1 MADKILIYHGKKAEL
16 PELLPNEPGFCTDTL
31 ELFIGTSTQ
40 GNKLVGSVVWGES
53 INTLSTSLKSLED
66 GLDGK
71 LTATKAESAAAV
83 AENAT
88 TANLVTA
95 FNDLVAKLKAAGIMK
110 T

>member
-31 ELFIGTSTQ
+31 ELFIGTSNG
-40 GNKLVGSVVWGES
+40 GNKLIGSVIWGEN
-53 INTLSTSLKSLED
+53 INTLQTSLKSLSD
-66 GLDGK
+66 TLDGK
-71 LTATKAESAAAV
+71 LTASKAESVVAV

-88 TANLVTA
+88 TADVVTA

>member
-1 MADKILIYHGKKAEL
+1 MADKILLYHGKKAEL

-31 ELFIGTSTQ
+31 ELFIGTSNG
-40 GNKLVGSVVWGES
+40 GNKLIGSVVWGES

-66 GLDGK
+66 SLDDK
-71 LTATKAESAAAV
+71 LTASEAETVVAV
-83 AENAT
+83 AEDAT
-88 TANLVTA
+88 TTALVTA